1 MQEINFEHILFVYG
15 TLKKGYRANYLL
27 ETSNYLGVARTKP
40 YFQLFS
46 CFTYPALVRSTSG
59 YQISGELYCVSD
71 VQKKVIDDYEGVDYG
86 LYQPESIELE
96 EYDLLENKNL
106 LDGRIVL
113 SYIYYGNLTRWQ
125 QVSNWP

>member
-1 MQEINFEHILFVYG
+1 MQEINFEQILFVYG

-59 YQISGELYCVSD
+59 YQISGELYGVTD

-96 EYDLLENKNL
+96 EYELLENKNL